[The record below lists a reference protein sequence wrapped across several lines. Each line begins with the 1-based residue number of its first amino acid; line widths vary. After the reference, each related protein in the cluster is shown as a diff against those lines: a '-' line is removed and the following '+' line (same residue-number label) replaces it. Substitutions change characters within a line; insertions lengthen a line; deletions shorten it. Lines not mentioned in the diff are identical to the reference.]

1 MPNDSIFS
9 CLWVYTTE
17 AFQTIYS
24 IYVVEDALT
33 NERVEG
39 HRIGTN
45 QAKRFKIVGTMHSTK
60 M

>member
-1 MPNDSIFS
+1 
-9 CLWVYTTE
+9 VYTTE
-17 AFQTIYS
+17 AFQTIYP

-39 HRIGTN
+39 HHIGTN
-45 QAKRFKIVGTMHSTK
+45 QAKRFKIVGTMHSTR